1 MSNMST
7 IEIDKVYTRTLSNL
21 SFCDLSS
28 DEVFEVLSDGRFAA
42 PFIERQLTTW
52 FPLIHVKGNKDHDH
66 IDEDGN
72 LYDAKNFTK
81 GGLNFMP
88 SNQIGAGRSLDKNIA
103 LEKANKLIYICVD
116 ITKLPDIQI
125 IFKKGGEMAQ
135 KYESFKVPFKKLD
148 ELFTTNPGIS
158 SSEGGVATSSSDL
171 PLKSN
176 TFVDAP
182 KFNKADFM
190 LNTHI

>member
-1 MSNMST
+1 
-7 IEIDKVYTRTLSNL
+7 
-21 SFCDLSS
+21 
-28 DEVFEVLSDGRFAA
+28 
-42 PFIERQLTTW
+42 
-52 FPLIHVKGNKDHDH
+52 
-66 IDEDGN
+66 
-72 LYDAKNFTK
+72 
-81 GGLNFMP
+81 MP